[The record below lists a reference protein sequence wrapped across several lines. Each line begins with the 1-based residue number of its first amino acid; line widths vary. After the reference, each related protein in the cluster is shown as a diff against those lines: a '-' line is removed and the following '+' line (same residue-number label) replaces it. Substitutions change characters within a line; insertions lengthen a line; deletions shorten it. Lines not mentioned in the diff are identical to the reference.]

1 VIRVV
6 WEFRVRKG
14 QEAEFER
21 RYSSSGHWA
30 RLFAKSEGYEGTT
43 LLRDAKDPDRYL
55 VTDDWRDAESF
66 AAFKQAH
73 GAEYDAL
80 DKDCEALTES
90 EVYVGTFQ
98 PCHMAALGNP
108 EGSGD

>member
-14 QEAEFER
+14 MKAEFER
-21 RYSSSGHWA
+21 RYSTAGSWA
-30 RLFAKSEGYEGTT
+30 RLFAKSEGYQGTT
-43 LLRDAKDPDRYL
+43 LMRATKDPGRYL
-55 VTDDWRDAESF
+55 VTDAWRDAESL

-80 DKDCEALTES
+80 DKECEALTEA
-90 EVYVGTFQ
+90 EVYLGTF
-98 PCHMAALGNP
+98 
-108 EGSGD
+108 EVV